1 MRIIRTLL
9 LSVALLAV
17 GQWLMA
23 EDAVIG
29 HVSLDGLYYNLNTE
43 EQTAAVTWEVKDNA
57 ANCTGLTEIVLPDG
71 VTKIRHSVTPPALV
85 MYPFLPAIR
94 NGSSTAGCLLR
105 RMAMCIPLPVR
116 T

>member
-1 MRIIRTLL
+1 M
-9 LSVALLAV
+9 LSVALLVA

-43 EQTAAVTWEVKDNA
+43 KQTAVVTWEVKDNA

-71 VTKIRHSVTPPALV
+71 VTKVRHSVTPPALI

-94 NGSSTAGCLLR
+94 NGSSTAGCSLR
-105 RMAMCIPLPVR
+105 RMAARIPVPVR
-116 T
+116 M